1 MALYLTFILVGALLF
16 AFVYFYSVRAQRA
29 KRAKADQGLS
39 ELIDGNAVSELSK
52 GSAKIP
58 GPKVKATPA
67 ADDSASD
74 DRLDK
79 VNGLMGDEADVV
91 ARANANTHAATNSA
105 AKVDTVEDVAGAAGA
120 TAQAQSSATSTTTS
134 TIGSTSPVERVV
146 DASELGA
153 QPDERVAASS
163 AMAATPAVLN
173 QATSGTAPSA
183 TPAVIPGTT
192 PRTAP
197 GVPSEPTA
205 AESAGVKQRKAPS
218 LPDSNTP
225 LKPLP
230 NNDSTMATEPS
241 LQQSQ
246 AANTAGDKGVANQS
260 GTHSSKQN
268 MTNNAAAAGSQSA
281 NDIGADASHTF
292 AQNAA
297 EQPQELAN
305 LSWDERE
312 CELVAK
318 ILGENVIV
326 RDDVL
331 AIYRKYDFMLVR
343 KLHIFGFNTLTQMW
357 SDVERED
364 VSAVFTD
371 LGVSVQLADKSGA
384 LTRKEL
390 NAVSQLVLELSD
402 TYDRKFSF
410 SMDLDEAIEVGR
422 ELDELGRR
430 HSAMVVLN
438 IVPKRKEGFRSS
450 DIDSCARDLNMSQ
463 SDVGVFTRYRR
474 ENARSTAQYH
484 VAVADDTGQ
493 FRPVKKQSPFRI
505 HDIVVYLNVPAVEN
519 PSDAFVKMVDEARKL
534 ATWLDGK
541 LVDKHRRNMTTKAIR
556 VLTDQVGEIERHMLQ
571 DGIAPGG
578 PLSQKIF

>member
-1 MALYLTFILVGALLF
+1 M
-16 AFVYFYSVRAQRA
+16 
-29 KRAKADQGLS
+29 
-39 ELIDGNAVSELSK
+39 
-52 GSAKIP
+52 
-58 GPKVKATPA
+58 
-67 ADDSASD
+67 
-74 DRLDK
+74 
-79 VNGLMGDEADVV
+79 
-91 ARANANTHAATNSA
+91 
-105 AKVDTVEDVAGAAGA
+105 
-120 TAQAQSSATSTTTS
+120 
-134 TIGSTSPVERVV
+134 
-146 DASELGA
+146 
-153 QPDERVAASS
+153 
-163 AMAATPAVLN
+163 
-173 QATSGTAPSA
+173 
-183 TPAVIPGTT
+183 
-192 PRTAP
+192 
-197 GVPSEPTA
+197 
-205 AESAGVKQRKAPS
+205 
-218 LPDSNTP
+218 
-225 LKPLP
+225 
-230 NNDSTMATEPS
+230 
-241 LQQSQ
+241 QQSQ
-246 AANTAGDKGVANQS
+246 SASSVEQGVSQISPSNVAAHEKPPTQRSEQAG
-260 GTHSSKQN
+260 
-268 MTNNAAAAGSQSA
+268 
-281 NDIGADASHTF
+281 
-292 AQNAA
+292 
-297 EQPQELAN
+297 

-318 ILGENVIV
+318 ILGENAIA

-343 KLHIFGFNTLTQMW
+343 KLHVFGFNTLTQMW

-402 TYDRKFSF
+402 TYDRQFSF

-484 VAVADDTGQ
+484 VAVADETGQ

-578 PLSQKIF
+578 PLSQKLF